1 MFTLFFSI
9 IILSLILLPFMSV
22 ACNFKSFL
30 GLNSCPSSISKSI
43 PLIDDLS
50 TLFEVLLDI
59 LLLLL
64 LLELEF
70 ELPSSG
76 SVENPSPKVCL
87 EYSVSSLTSVF
98 IVPVAEFLFLS
109 FSFDASSSIFSIL
122 FALLERYLLVNITPV
137 GSNIII
143 TIIQYLNNLLDAI

>member
-1 MFTLFFSI
+1 
-9 IILSLILLPFMSV
+9 MSV

-30 GLNSCPSSISKSI
+30 GLNSCPSSISKFI

-50 TLFEVLLDI
+50 TLFDVLLDI
-59 LLLLL
+59 LLL

-109 FSFDASSSIFSIL
+109 FSIDASYSIFSIL

-143 TIIQYLNNLLDAI
+143 TIIAYLNNLLDAI